1 MKKIKIGQIGIG
13 HNHGE
18 GKMKAVRTFP
28 DVFDVVGVA
37 ETDPEWIEKRSGLEV
52 YKGLRWMTPAELLAI
67 EDLDAV
73 LVETDVWN
81 LVSTA
86 QTCIDRGLPIHM
98 DKPAG
103 EDIGAYRKLLQDAE
117 KARLV
122 IQLGYMYRYNPAV
135 QYCLEAVRRGDLG
148 EIYSIDTAMCTEHS
162 SEFRTWLKHFRG
174 GTMTIFG
181 CHLIDLVLLLQGKPD
196 RVIPYQKQTGLDGID
211 VPDNGL
217 AILEYP
223 RGVATVRTS
232 SFEVNGYGRR
242 HLTVCGSLG
251 SIEIKPL
258 ERPTVMA
265 VTMKD
270 YSQPYADARKIIDVP
285 ENGDRYDAMMLDFA
299 QMVRG
304 EKENP
309 YSYAHELLVQQAT
322 LMAGGFKLDF

>member
-1 MKKIKIGQIGIG
+1 ML
-13 HNHGE
+13 
-18 GKMKAVRTFP
+18 AV
-28 DVFDVVGVA
+28 
-37 ETDPEWIEKRSGLEV
+37 
-52 YKGLRWMTPAELLAI
+52 
-67 EDLDAV
+67 EDLTRPF
-73 LVETDVWN
+73 ETMSGGWCQPLRPHD
-81 LVSTA
+81 
-86 QTCIDRGLPIHM
+86 
-98 DKPAG
+98 PACYPHGQPDG
-103 EDIGAYRKLLQDAE
+103 EELDAYRKLLQDAE
-117 KARLV
+117 KRAWSSAGLHV
-122 IQLGYMYRYNPAV
+122 PLQPGCPVL
-135 QYCLEAVRRGDLG
+135 LEAVRRGDLG
-148 EIYSIDTAMCTEHS
+148 EILSIDTAMCTEHP
-162 SEFRTWLKHFRG
+162 SEFRTWLKHFQG

-181 CHLIDLVLLLQGKPD
+181 CHLIDLILLLQGKPD
-196 RVIPYQKQTGLDGID
+196 RVISYQKQTGLDGVD

-242 HLTVCGSLG
+242 HMTVCGSLG